1 MDLWSLLDELPLGF
15 LIQNMALSPEQDHST
30 VLIVLAEVS
39 VLSASQPISTVA
51 WMPGVGTAEGLGCTA
66 AGVPEGGR
74 QLVVLLLSFV
84 THREV
89 PIHHILHFGRG
100 PSILTYQSYRP
111 KASLLD
117 NCIVGAGGETLIQR
131 VFAEYLQ
138 RAGHCEESSERYRQD
153 GSTPES
159 HLTDLLA
166 WLQPQAYREDG
177 STSRFC
183 SPGWPIYAFI
193 YLFSKCS

>member
-1 MDLWSLLDELPLGF
+1 MEPQVAQRVIGDLVVRVSVDLWSSLGELPLGF

-74 QLVVLLLSFV
+74 QLVVQLLSFV

-100 PSILTYQSYRP
+100 PGILTYQSYRP

-117 NCIVGAGGETLIQR
+117 Q
-131 VFAEYLQ
+131 Y
-138 RAGHCEESSERYRQD
+138 
-153 GSTPES
+153 
-159 HLTDLLA
+159 
-166 WLQPQAYREDG
+166 
-177 STSRFC
+177 
-183 SPGWPIYAFI
+183 SPPLYHPRRG
-193 YLFSKCS
+193 